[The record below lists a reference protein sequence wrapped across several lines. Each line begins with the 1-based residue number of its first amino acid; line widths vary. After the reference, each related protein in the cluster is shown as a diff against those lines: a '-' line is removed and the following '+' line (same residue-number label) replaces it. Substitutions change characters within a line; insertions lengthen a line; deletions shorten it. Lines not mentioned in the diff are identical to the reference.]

1 MILLDAPYYLN
12 YGLLALALLLML
24 FGYKR
29 WWQKRVLSTA
39 QPNKEL
45 RNLMLERLAPEH
57 SKVRPVVKFILLFV
71 AIALLFVALANPKI
85 GTQLG
90 TVKREGVDIVFAI
103 DVSKSMLAEDIAP
116 NRIEKAKRIVSE
128 TLNQL
133 TGDRIGMI
141 TYAATAFPQLPIT
154 TDYGAAKMFLRGVN
168 TDMMSSQGT
177 AINEAVKLAT
187 TFYDQQG
194 VTSKVLVLL
203 SDGEDHSEAGIET
216 AVSLAEEASV
226 YIVSIALGTPEGA
239 PIPENTGG
247 RGTTFKKDNEGNVVI
262 SKRNDAF
269 LKLLAEET
277 NGTFI
282 ESTDTELAIAELKSF
297 LDQLDKTAFET
308 QTYSAYKDQ
317 FQWFVG
323 IALLLLFVDTAILE
337 RKSKSLVWHIKN
349 WRK

>member
-12 YGLLALALLLML
+12 YSLFAAAFLLLL
-24 FGYKR
+24 FRYKR
-29 WWQKRVLSTA
+29 WWQKKVLNTA
-39 QPNKEL
+39 QPDNKL
-45 RNLMLERLAPEH
+45 RALMLERLAPER
-57 SKVRPVVKFILLFV
+57 SKVRPVVKFSLLFV
-71 AIALLFVALANPKI
+71 AIILLFVALANPKI

-116 NRIEKAKRIVSE
+116 NRMEKAKRIVSE

-133 TGDRIGMI
+133 TGDRVGMI

-168 TDMMSSQGT
+168 TAMMSSQGT
-177 AINEAVKLAT
+177 AINEAVKLAS

-203 SDGEDHSEAGIET
+203 SDGEDHSESGIDT
-216 AVSLAEEASV
+216 AASIAEEASI

-239 PIPENTGG
+239 PIPENLGG
-247 RGTTFKKDNEGNVVI
+247 RGITFKKDNEGNVVI
-262 SKRNDAF
+262 SKRNDAS
-269 LKLLAEET
+269 LKMLAEQT
-277 NGTFI
+277 KGTFI
-282 ESTDTELAIAELKSF
+282 DSADTELAISELKAF
-297 LDQLDKTAFET
+297 LDRLDKTAFET

-317 FQWFVG
+317 FQWFIG
-323 IALLLLFVDTAILE
+323 AALLLLFIDTSLLE
-337 RKSKSLVWHIKN
+337 RKSKSLIWRLKK

>member
-1 MILLDAPYYLN
+1 VILLDLPYYLN
-12 YGLLALALLLML
+12 YGLLTLGVLLALYA
-24 FGYKR
+24 YKR
-29 WWQKRVLSTA
+29 WWQRKVLRAA
-39 QPNKEL
+39 QPDPEL
-45 RNLMLERLAPEH
+45 RAVVFDRLAPER
-57 SKVRPVVKFILLFV
+57 SKVRPVLKFLLLFLS
-71 AIALLFVALANPKI
+71 IGLLFVALANPKI

-177 AINEAVKLAT
+177 AINEAVKLAS
-187 TFYDQQG
+187 TFYDPQG

-203 SDGEDHSEAGIET
+203 SDGEDHSEAGIE
-216 AVSLAEEASV
+216 AAGSIAQESGI

-239 PIPENTGG
+239 PIPEKTNGKG
-247 RGTTFKKDNEGNVVI
+247 QSFKKDADGNVVI
-262 SKRNDAF
+262 SKRNDTY
-269 LKLLAEET
+269 LMMLSEQT
-277 NGTFI
+277 SGTFI
-282 ESTDTELAIAELKSF
+282 ESSDTTEAIEDLKSF
-297 LDQLDKTAFET
+297 LDRLDKTAFET

-317 FQWFVG
+317 FQWFIG
-323 IALLLLFVDTAILE
+323 AALLLLFIDAALFE
-337 RKSKSLVWHIKN
+337 RKTKSLISRIRIR
-349 WRK
+349 RK